1 MSEFLSRMGG
11 AALNDLKGTPLDK
24 ILNHLMGGQQ
34 GASGLEAL
42 VEKLRNGGLGDRI
55 ESWISTDA
63 NRPVAPQELEQ
74 ALSPEETDRLASDA
88 GMERPGLL
96 ALLSQMLPRLIDGMT
111 PQGRMP
117 TQGEEVAQGGLGGML
132 RDILG
137 HLGGER
143 SANEGSRQF
152 GESPPPSAS
161 AADPGA
167 GGPDR
172 PQGSGP
178 VRNT

>member
-42 VEKLRNGGLGDRI
+42 VGKLRDGGLADRV
-55 ESWISTDA
+55 ESWISTGA

-74 ALSPEETDRLASDA
+74 ALGPDETERLASDA
-88 GMERPGLL
+88 GMERPGLM
-96 ALLSQMLPRLIDGMT
+96 ALLSQVLPRLIDGLT
-111 PQGRMP
+111 PQGRLP
-117 TQGEEVAQGGLGGML
+117 SREEAPQGGFGAILG
-132 RDILG
+132 DILG

-143 SANEGSRQF
+143 GADEGARKF
-152 GESPPPSAS
+152 GESPSPDDAGQPR
-161 AADPGA
+161 GA
-167 GGPDR
+167 
-172 PQGSGP
+172 GP
-178 VRNT
+178 VRHT

>member
-42 VEKLRNGGLGDRI
+42 VAKLRNGGLGDQVD
-55 ESWISTDA
+55 SWISTGT

-74 ALSPEETDRLASDA
+74 ALGSEETDRLASGS
-88 GMERPGLL
+88 GMERSGLL
-96 ALLSQMLPRLIDGMT
+96 ALLSQLLPRVIDGVT

-117 TQGEEVAQGGLGGML
+117 TQGEVPQGGLGGML

-137 HLGGER
+137 HLGGGD
-143 SANEGSRQF
+143 EGARRF
-152 GESPPPSAS
+152 GESPS
-161 AADPGA
+161 AADPQDGSA
-167 GGPDR
+167 AR

>member
-1 MSEFLSRMGG
+1 VSEFLSRMGG
-11 AALNDLKGTPLDK
+11 AALNDLKGSPLDK

-42 VEKLRNGGLGDRI
+42 VEKLRNGGLADRV
-55 ESWISTDA
+55 ESWISTGA

-74 ALSPEETDRLASDA
+74 ALSPEETDRLASSA
-88 GMERPGLL
+88 GMERPGVL
-96 ALLSQMLPRLIDGMT
+96 AVLSQMLPRLIDGLT

-117 TQGEEVAQGGLGGML
+117 SQEEVPQGGVASIL

-143 SANEGSRQF
+143 GTEEGTRRF
-152 GESPPPSAS
+152 GESPFAGDSA
-161 AADPGA
+161 P
-167 GGPDR
+167 
-172 PQGSGP
+172 PQGTGP
-178 VRNT
+178 VRRT

>member
-11 AALNDLKGTPLDK
+11 AALNDLKGSPLDK
-24 ILNHLMGGQQ
+24 ILSQLMGGQQ

-42 VEKLRNGGLGDRI
+42 VGKLRNGGLADRV
-55 ESWISTDA
+55 ESWISTGA

-74 ALSPEETDRLASDA
+74 ALSPEETDRLASGA

-96 ALLSQMLPRLIDGMT
+96 ALLSQVLPRLIDGLT
-111 PQGRMP
+111 PQGRLP
-117 TQGEEVAQGGLGGML
+117 SQEEVPQGGLGSIL

-143 SANEGSRQF
+143 GTDEGGARRF
-152 GESPPPSAS
+152 GESPSS
-161 AADPGA
+161 D
-167 GGPDR
+167 GPAP
-172 PQGSGP
+172 PQGTGP
-178 VRNT
+178 VRRT

>member
-24 ILNHLMGGQQ
+24 ILSHLMGGQQ

-42 VEKLRNGGLGDRI
+42 VEKLRNGGLADRV
-55 ESWISTDA
+55 ESWISTGA

-74 ALSPEETDRLASDA
+74 ALSTEETDRLASSA

-96 ALLSQMLPRLIDGMT
+96 AVLSQVLPRLIDGLT

-117 TQGEEVAQGGLGGML
+117 SQEEAAPGGLGGML

-137 HLGGER
+137 RLSGDEDGADE
-143 SANEGSRQF
+143 SARRF
-152 GESPPPSAS
+152 GESPPSGDSTP
-161 AADPGA
+161 PRGT
-167 GGPDR
+167 
-172 PQGSGP
+172 GP
-178 VRNT
+178 VRQT

>member
-11 AALNDLKGTPLDK
+11 AALNDLKGSPLDK
-24 ILNHLMGGQQ
+24 ILNQLMGGQQ

-42 VEKLRNGGLGDRI
+42 VEKLRNGGLADRVD
-55 ESWISTDA
+55 SWISTDA

-74 ALSPEETDRLASDA
+74 ALSPEETDRLASSA
-88 GMERPGLL
+88 GLERPGVL
-96 ALLSQMLPRLIDGMT
+96 AVLSQMLPRLIDGLT

-117 TQGEEVAQGGLGGML
+117 SQEETPPGGLAGIL

-143 SANEGSRQF
+143 DTDEGTRRF
-152 GESPPPSAS
+152 GESP
-161 AADPGA
+161 AAGDAAP
-167 GGPDR
+167 
-172 PQGSGP
+172 PQGTGP
-178 VRNT
+178 VRRT